1 MRRYR
6 PLLGLSVLIAT
17 HRRPAGL
24 RRLLTALRPQVA
36 GRPERSIVVV
46 NDGSH
51 DDSYAKIADEF
62 ADMIEYLPLPKS
74 EGLGAVRN
82 AAISRC
88 AGSYAVFTDDDCE
101 PPPWW
106 LDWLSARLQVHPEI
120 DVVIGTTVPLWTTK
134 DFREVLQ
141 GEWFLPRPSPV
152 GRWEAF
158 VTANVAIRAE
168 LLRAIGGFVPSLN
181 IGEDTEL
188 CIRLYRAGARVVSDK
203 DWWVR
208 HQVGLPVLAL
218 ARRYHAYGEARAAVA
233 AAAAVPVP
241 RGIDGSFAR
250 RAATFM
256 RIWRSYW
263 QRPAPQSFRRGPVT
277 RARASLA
284 AAVIDYAFLRGLAR
298 SNAPAH

>member
-1 MRRYR
+1 
-6 PLLGLSVLIAT
+6 
-17 HRRPAGL
+17 
-24 RRLLTALRPQVA
+24 
-36 GRPERSIVVV
+36 
-46 NDGSH
+46 
-51 DDSYAKIADEF
+51 
-62 ADMIEYLPLPKS
+62 
-74 EGLGAVRN
+74 
-82 AAISRC
+82 
-88 AGSYAVFTDDDCE
+88 
-101 PPPWW
+101 
-106 LDWLSARLQVHPEI
+106 
-120 DVVIGTTVPLWTTK
+120 VIGTTVPLWTTK

-188 CIRLYRAGARVVSDK
+188 CIRLYRAGARVVSDE